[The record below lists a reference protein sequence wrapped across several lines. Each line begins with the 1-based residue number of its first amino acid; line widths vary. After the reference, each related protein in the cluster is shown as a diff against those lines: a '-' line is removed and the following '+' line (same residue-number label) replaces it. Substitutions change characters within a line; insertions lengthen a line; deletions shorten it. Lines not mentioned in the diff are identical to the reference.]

1 VKVFQI
7 GDRIRIEP
15 FDEEGEVYKFEDR
28 GTRVT
33 IGIIFRP
40 SNRAETFILSHEE
53 LARRVKR
60 VPALWQDLADR
71 ALPRDAFLLFAEAL
85 RMHLAYAFDP
95 HYAVSVTQVDLLP
108 HQVDAVYHHILPMPR
123 VRFLLA
129 DDPGLG
135 KTIMAGLVLKEL
147 KARGMVHRVLLV
159 VPAHLQDQWQREM
172 NDWFGE
178 DFVPLRRDVLNSIY
192 TADFFERNPQVLI
205 SMDLARRENVREL
218 LARQSW
224 DLVVVDEAHKFSA
237 TRYGRKIE
245 KTKRYQLGEALAK
258 RTKHILF
265 SPPRP
270 TKATTTP
277 TSSC

>member
-60 VPALWQDLADR
+60 VPALWQDFAAS

-108 HQVDAVYHHILPMPR
+108 HQVDAGIPPHPSYAARALP
-123 VRFLLA
+123 
-129 DDPGLG
+129 
-135 KTIMAGLVLKEL
+135 AG
-147 KARGMVHRVLLV
+147 R
-159 VPAHLQDQWQREM
+159 
-172 NDWFGE
+172 
-178 DFVPLRRDVLNSIY
+178 
-192 TADFFERNPQVLI
+192 
-205 SMDLARRENVREL
+205 
-218 LARQSW
+218 
-224 DLVVVDEAHKFSA
+224 
-237 TRYGRKIE
+237 
-245 KTKRYQLGEALAK
+245 
-258 RTKHILF
+258 
-265 SPPRP
+265 
-270 TKATTTP
+270 
-277 TSSC
+277 

>member
-1 VKVFQI
+1 
-7 GDRIRIEP
+7 
-15 FDEEGEVYKFEDR
+15 
-28 GTRVT
+28 
-33 IGIIFRP
+33 
-40 SNRAETFILSHEE
+40 
-53 LARRVKR
+53 
-60 VPALWQDLADR
+60 
-71 ALPRDAFLLFAEAL
+71 
-85 RMHLAYAFDP
+85 M
-95 HYAVSVTQVDLLP
+95 
-108 HQVDAVYHHILPMPR
+108 DAVYQHILPMPC

-147 KARGMVHRVLLV
+147 KARGMVRRVLLV

-172 NDWFGE
+172 NDWFRE

-205 SMDLARRENVREL
+205 SMDLARREQVRDL

-258 RTKHILF
+258 RTKHMLF
-265 SPPRP
+265 LTATPHKGDDDAYFLLLSLLEPRLFANPAQLKRGTSRRAALRAAPLQRAGHRP
-270 TKATTTP
+270 TGQTAVPPTRGQDRQYRAYRRRKTALRRRDRLCTP
-277 TSSC
+277 LVSSRLGQNRPTQP